1 MFALGR
7 MEIRSSYLFTI
18 VIRGRCADFQ
28 GVIFSIRISIKIYGY
43 SRMMRFDISH
53 DINGRKIMDV
63 YLWGMFLPGKINI
76 TIYLWKVRIDGWKLG
91 SPPSVPFA
99 SFENFQ
105 LSGYIYIYSSCVAN
119 TASARIKSRRIYK
132 RQKASLPPS
141 PSAPSFRLLRK
152 PQSKLAHR
160 ELRRFFL
167 KSFPRSSTERSG
179 GWEGE
184 GDGLIHVEFHD
195 HEFFFPSSR
204 EKEKYRFS
212 RS

>member
-1 MFALGR
+1 
-7 MEIRSSYLFTI
+7 MEIRSSFILIYEI

-91 SPPSVPFA
+91 SPPPLFLSPRLRI
-99 SFENFQ
+99 SNFRDI
-105 LSGYIYIYSSCVAN
+105 YIYIYSSCVAN
-119 TASARIKSRRIYK
+119 TESARIKSRRIYK

>member
-7 MEIRSSYLFTI
+7 MEIRSSFILIYEI

-91 SPPSVPFA
+91 SPPPLFLSPRLRI
-99 SFENFQ
+99 SNFRDI
-105 LSGYIYIYSSCVAN
+105 YIYIPRAWRIRHPRGSNPEGSISDKKRASPLHPRLQVSDYFVSLNPSWPIAN
-119 TASARIKSRRIYK
+119 YVV
-132 RQKASLPPS
+132 
-141 PSAPSFRLLRK
+141 SF
-152 PQSKLAHR
+152 
-160 ELRRFFL
+160 
-167 KSFPRSSTERSG
+167 
-179 GWEGE
+179 
-184 GDGLIHVEFHD
+184 
-195 HEFFFPSSR
+195 
-204 EKEKYRFS
+204 
-212 RS
+212 